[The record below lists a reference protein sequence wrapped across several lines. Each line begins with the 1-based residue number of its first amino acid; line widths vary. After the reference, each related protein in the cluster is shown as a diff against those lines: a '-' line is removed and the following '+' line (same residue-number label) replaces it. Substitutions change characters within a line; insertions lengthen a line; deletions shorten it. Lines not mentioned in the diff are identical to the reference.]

1 MKYINQFVFEVN
13 KKTSRLSLKNFCSFW
28 NLVFILSFKSLRFK
42 ALEDDNILVEDA
54 ENKIFISQKLR
65 AYFYFK
71 SIKNRFISLGKMY
84 FLETINFENNDVIVD
99 CGANIGEVYNSIK
112 QFNNKNF
119 LYFGFEPVKSEFN
132 LLKINTE
139 NIIDRPIALFSKSEF
154 KKIYIHREGAD
165 STIIKD
171 PRYNE
176 YDYVE
181 CLRLDNVEDLKNKS
195 IKLLK
200 LEAEGA
206 ELEVLLGCGDILK
219 NIEYISADLGFEL
232 EQGTKSNEKEVT
244 EYLLKNNFY
253 KLTKNSRYINLFKNR
268 LYED

>member
-1 MKYINQFVFEVN
+1 M
-13 KKTSRLSLKNFCSFW
+13 
-28 NLVFILSFKSLRFK
+28 
-42 ALEDDNILVEDA
+42 
-54 ENKIFISQKLR
+54 
-65 AYFYFK
+65 
-71 SIKNRFISLGKMY
+71 
-84 FLETINFENNDVIVD
+84 INFENNDVIVD

-154 KKIYIHREGAD
+154 KKIHIHKEGAD
-165 STIIKD
+165 STLLED
-171 PRYNE
+171 SRYSE

-181 CLRLDNVEDLKNKS
+181 CLRLDDVKDLKNKS

-206 ELEVLLGCGDILK
+206 ELEVLHGCGDILK

-253 KLTKNSRYINLFKNR
+253 KLANNSRYINLFKNR